1 MTTTMQSTMTPAMTP
16 AMHEILSN
24 SIFKQPT
31 THEERFKYANATLTN
46 VIVNNSDYFKYFFF
60 NNPEHFIEFAKW
72 FDRKVTE
79 PFTEKEMTSLKAL
92 NTANNELAKYFSLA
106 IFKEIAIGVFDKD
119 EFYEDLGVHH
129 NQENLIN

>member
-1 MTTTMQSTMTPAMTP
+1 MTTTKQSAMTP
-16 AMHEILSN
+16 EMHKILSN
-24 SIFKQPT
+24 YISREPT
-31 THEERFKYANATLTN
+31 SHEEMFKYANATLTN

-72 FDRKVTE
+72 FDRKATE

-92 NTANNELAKYFSLA
+92 NTANNALAKYFSLA

>member
-1 MTTTMQSTMTPAMTP
+1 MTTTMQSAMTP

-31 THEERFKYANATLTN
+31 THEERFKYANATLTK

-60 NNPEHFIEFAKW
+60 NNTEHFIEFAKW
-72 FDRKVTE
+72 FDRKVNE
-79 PFTEKEMTSLKAL
+79 PFTEKEMTALKAL
-92 NTANNELAKYFSLA
+92 NTANNALAKYFSLA

-119 EFYEDLGVHH
+119 EFYEDLGVPVDARK
-129 NQENLIN
+129 NKFN

>member
-1 MTTTMQSTMTPAMTP
+1 MTTTMTPAMTTE
-16 AMHEILSN
+16 MHEILSN
-24 SIFKQPT
+24 SIVKQPT

-72 FDRKVTE
+72 FDRKATE

-119 EFYEDLGVHH
+119 EFYQDLGVPSQSRKF
-129 NQENLIN
+129 N

>member
-1 MTTTMQSTMTPAMTP
+1 MTPTMTSTMTPE
-16 AMHEILSN
+16 MHEILSN
-24 SIFKQPT
+24 SIVKQPT
-31 THEERFKYANATLTN
+31 SHEERFKYANATLTN

-72 FDRKVTE
+72 FDRKATE
-79 PFTEKEMTSLKAL
+79 PFSEKEMTSLKAL

-119 EFYEDLGVHH
+119 EFYEDLGVPS
-129 NQENLIN
+129 QSRK